1 MPIVPQ
7 NVPAL
12 PSSAALRILRRPS
25 PTGHGSSP
33 ASSGASTPAGSK
45 TSASSQSGS
54 KTLKTLSEREE
65 EYRRARER
73 IFGLEG
79 EAVEGAGEPVEAEG
93 SATAASSPNSLTNNL
108 AAPDTPTLPKGSG
121 STASSVASS
130 TSASSMG
137 VPRRQL
143 NPAPPI
149 QNISR
154 STSANSNARSNRGGK
169 RNGRGE
175 STFEPLRPPHE
186 QMLYQQQQLH
196 QQQQLY
202 VQQQQYQMQMQLS
215 GYAQSGYVGP
225 GQMYGM
231 NAPMMGMQQGP
242 VFNPYS
248 QAPYQQM
255 PTQGQVAGPSSAY
268 PSRQSNPPMMS
279 PGVVRQPAGP
289 DDLGSLGFSDLRIRD
304 NRYPAGPGNSGF
316 GDRANGVRPAPM
328 NPYSNLGQNPSFA
341 PAGRQDTPGQMA
353 LNMNSPF
360 AQGNSAAQYGA
371 RPTQQDTS
379 AWPALGTP
387 SNANGGA
394 TSLGTGRKSAQ
405 SVWRP

>member
-1 MPIVPQ
+1 
-7 NVPAL
+7 
-12 PSSAALRILRRPS
+12 
-25 PTGHGSSP
+25 
-33 ASSGASTPAGSK
+33 
-45 TSASSQSGS
+45 
-54 KTLKTLSEREE
+54 
-65 EYRRARER
+65 
-73 IFGLEG
+73 
-79 EAVEGAGEPVEAEG
+79 
-93 SATAASSPNSLTNNL
+93 
-108 AAPDTPTLPKGSG
+108 
-121 STASSVASS
+121 
-130 TSASSMG
+130 MG
-137 VPRRQL
+137 VPRRQV
-143 NPAPPI
+143 NPAPPL
-149 QNISR
+149 QNPSR

-231 NAPMMGMQQGP
+231 NGPMMGMQQAP
-242 VFNPYS
+242 VYNPYS
-248 QAPYQQM
+248 QPPYQ
-255 PTQGQVAGPSSAY
+255 PISTQGQMAGPSSPYASRPN
-268 PSRQSNPPMMS
+268 PSMMS

-304 NRYPAGPGNSGF
+304 NRYPAGPGNAGF
-316 GDRANGVRPAPM
+316 GERANGARPTPM
-328 NPYSNLGQNPSFA
+328 NPYSNLGQTPSFA
-341 PAGRQDTPGQMA
+341 LPGRQDTSGQNA
-353 LNMNSPF
+353 SQNMTSPF
-360 AQGNSAAQYGA
+360 AQASSAQYGA

-379 AWPALGTP
+379 AWPALGNG

-394 TSLGTGRKSAQ
+394 TPSGTGRKNAQ